1 MIIQLA
7 YSFHLGSDKNKKNS
21 SRTSA
26 KSNVSGTTSKSNNA
40 IQNSAG
46 LTKCDNHNYRKY
58 DDREYDIEIIR
69 GSSSLVYDVKKLY
82 RDEFDEAKEEYNA
95 KQTRENRKIKDYF
108 THISNNSKS
117 DLACE
122 IIIELGDKKYWNT
135 KDSDFKKRMTNVFK
149 QQIIDLETMLPTFKI
164 ASAIIHYD
172 ETSPHLH
179 IVGVPIKIG
188 GKNGMKKQVGKSDV
202 FTKESL
208 CKLQDKMRMLCI
220 ESFNKEY
227 NLTNSLKGK
236 KKGRNRDYHITE
248 MDDYMEMKEQ
258 LEKNQEKLEIA
269 SKKSL
274 ELDNHTKEVKEII
287 TDLKTTLTSK
297 EKYVLKQEDKDKL
310 VSYIDSVSK
319 TNDEY
324 KKVQTLSV
332 TLNNVDTEIKEN
344 RDKIKTLTENNEAL
358 TLRVENLT
366 KNNEALTLRV
376 ENLIKN
382 IKSKD
387 KEIEELKEENHSLK
401 TTLEFWKDKFLRVM
415 SLIKDKLFGK
425 EKEREKYFD
434 VSKDLYKKGIIK
446 EETFNELKDKYN
458 FNKEHDNK
466 GKDDFEIEI

>member
-1 MIIQLA
+1 MTIQLA

-21 SRTSA
+21 SRNSA

-69 GSSSLVYDVKKLY
+69 GSSSLVDDVKKLY

-95 KQTRENRKIKDYF
+95 KQSRENRKIKDYF
-108 THISNNSKS
+108 THVSNNSKS

-122 IIIELGDKKYWNT
+122 IIIELGDKKYWDT
-135 KDSDFKKRMTNVFK
+135 KDMDFKKRMTNVFK
-149 QQIIDLETMLPTFKI
+149 QQVIDLETMLPTFKI

-208 CKLQDKMRMLCI
+208 RKLQDKMRMLCI
-220 ESFNKEY
+220 ELFNKEY
-227 NLTNSLKGK
+227 NLTNSLKGM

-248 MDDYMEMKEQ
+248 MNDYMEMKEQ
-258 LEKNQEKLEIA
+258 LERNQKNLEIA
-269 SKKSL
+269 NKKSL

-287 TDLKTTLTSK
+287 TDLKTTLTSR
-297 EKYVLKQEDKDKL
+297 EKYVLKQEDKEKL

-319 TNDEY
+319 TNEEY
-324 KKVQTLSV
+324 KKIQTLSV

-358 TLRVENLT
+358 TLRIENLT
-366 KNNEALTLRV
+366 KS
-376 ENLIKN
+376 

-401 TTLEFWKDKFLRVM
+401 NTLEFWKDKFLRVM
-415 SLIKDKLFGK
+415 SLIKDKLLGK

-446 EETFNELKDKYN
+446 EDTFNELKDKYN
-458 FNKEHDNK
+458 FSKEHDDK

>member
-7 YSFHLGSDKNKKNS
+7 YSFHLGSDKNKKNN
-21 SRTSA
+21 SRNSA

-40 IQNSAG
+40 IQNAAG

-69 GSSSLVYDVKKLY
+69 GSSSLVDDVKKLY
-82 RDEFDEAKEEYNA
+82 KDEFDDAKEEYNA

-108 THISNNSKS
+108 THISNNSKR

-122 IIIELGDKKYWNT
+122 IIIELGDKKYWDT
-135 KDSDFKKRMTNVFK
+135 KDMKFKKRMTNVFK
-149 QQIIDLETMLPTFKI
+149 QQVIDLETILPTFKI

-179 IVGVPIKIG
+179 IVGIPVKIG
-188 GKNGMKKQVGKSDV
+188 GKNGMKKQIGKSDV

-208 CKLQDKMRMLCI
+208 RKLQDKMRILCI

-227 NLTNSLKGK
+227 NLTNPLKDK
-236 KKGRNRDYHITE
+236 KKGRNRDYHITK
-248 MDDYMEMKEQ
+248 MDDYMEMKEH
-258 LEKNQEKLEIA
+258 LERNQERLEIA
-269 SKKSL
+269 NKKSL
-274 ELDNHTKEVKEII
+274 ELDNQTKEVKEII
-287 TDLKTTLTSK
+287 NDLKTTLTSK
-297 EKYVLKQEDKDKL
+297 EKYVLKQEDTEKL

-324 KKVQTLSV
+324 KKIQTLSV
-332 TLNNVDTEIKEN
+332 TLNNVETEIKEN
-344 RDKIKTLTENNEAL
+344 RNKIKTLTENNEAL
-358 TLRVENLT
+358 TLRVENL
-366 KNNEALTLRV
+366 A
-376 ENLIKN
+376 KN

-401 TTLEFWKDKFLRVM
+401 ITLEFWKDKFLRVM

-446 EETFNELKDKYN
+446 EDTFNELKDKYN
-458 FNKEHDNK
+458 FSKEHDDK
-466 GKDDFEIEI
+466 GKDDFEMEIIII

>member
-1 MIIQLA
+1 MTIQLA

-21 SRTSA
+21 SRNSA

-69 GSSSLVYDVKKLY
+69 GSSSLVDDVKKLY

-108 THISNNSKS
+108 THVSNNSKS

-122 IIIELGDKKYWNT
+122 IIIELGDKKYWDT
-135 KDSDFKKRMTNVFK
+135 KDMDFKKRMTNVFK
-149 QQIIDLETMLPTFKI
+149 QQVIDLETMLPTFKI

-208 CKLQDKMRMLCI
+208 RKLQDKMRMLCI

-227 NLTNSLKGK
+227 NLTNSLKDK

-248 MDDYMEMKEQ
+248 MDDYMEMKEH
-258 LEKNQEKLEIA
+258 LERNQEKLEIA
-269 SKKSL
+269 NKKSL

-287 TDLKTTLTSK
+287 NDLKTTLTSK

-319 TNDEY
+319 TNEEY
-324 KKVQTLSV
+324 KKIQTLSV

-344 RDKIKTLTENNEAL
+344 HDEIKTLTENNEAL
-358 TLRVENLT
+358 TLRVENL
-366 KNNEALTLRV
+366 A
-376 ENLIKN
+376 KN

-401 TTLEFWKDKFLRVM
+401 TTLEFWEDKFLRVM

-446 EETFNELKDKYN
+446 EDTFNELKDKYN
-458 FNKEHDNK
+458 FSKEHDDK